1 MRALYLTKAGA
12 MSEDLFIWV
21 IYNSP
26 TDLPGR
32 FVARKWNRDQ
42 PTLELI
48 QGKTLEEVREKLPL
62 GLVMIPRHPRDDLKL
77 VEFWL

>member
-1 MRALYLTKAGA
+1 MYLTEAEN
-12 MSEDLFIWV
+12 MTETLFIWV

-42 PTLELI
+42 PTPELI
-48 QGKTLEEVREKLPL
+48 QGKTLEEVREKLPP
-62 GLVMIPRHPRDDLKL
+62 GLVMIPRHPRDDLKI
-77 VEFWL
+77 VESWL